1 MSLSGAS
8 IAFCRQEVRTS
19 SRHTWKE
26 CADAHRRPPTDDFKL
41 QDELFQARIPSKFSR
56 AAASEARGKHIAG
69 KQRPELLDTKL
80 LNPSSTLFILNAA
93 ARWCKSHR
101 SDNTFRRLR
110 TKEYHSRWFAKN
122 IHIMGTNLCNSH
134 GQRQRRTTAAILL
147 SLLRNNS
154 LAFQNPVTSLPSTSL
169 RRPSYSSK
177 AHILFSTQLDR
188 EVETTRKFNNSD
200 NNNNNNNLNEEP
212 TILDLSS
219 YETALLS
226 AWDAD
231 ASLQK
236 GFDWE
241 IEKLRRHFA
250 GLRQRESDGAW
261 VHTSS
266 IFDFLVTHTPSSIVS
281 VDANGKRY
289 EAPPRPVNMLDVGV
303 LVTKNVLNGLGFGS
317 TLGMAAVPDAVIQ
330 KYEGS
335 FFSFI
340 KGVLGGDLQ
349 TLAGGPLFLLLA
361 KYYKD
366 YGPIFNLSFGPKSF
380 LVISDPVMARHILR
394 DSSPEHY
401 CKGMLAEIL
410 EPIMGDGL
418 IPADP
423 KIWKAST

>member
-1 MSLSGAS
+1 
-8 IAFCRQEVRTS
+8 
-19 SRHTWKE
+19 
-26 CADAHRRPPTDDFKL
+26 
-41 QDELFQARIPSKFSR
+41 
-56 AAASEARGKHIAG
+56 
-69 KQRPELLDTKL
+69 
-80 LNPSSTLFILNAA
+80 
-93 ARWCKSHR
+93 
-101 SDNTFRRLR
+101 
-110 TKEYHSRWFAKN
+110 
-122 IHIMGTNLCNSH
+122 MGTSQCNSH
-134 GQRQRRTTAAILL
+134 AQRHRRTIATLS
-147 SLLRNNS
+147 SLLLFGS
-154 LAFQNPVTSLPSTSL
+154 TVLAFQIPAPKTSSSSNASL
-169 RRPSYSSK
+169 RHLPY
-177 AHILFSTQLDR
+177 APTTATHVLFSTQLDR
-188 EVETTRKFNNSD
+188 DIETTKKSSSSSPTVS
-200 NNNNNNNLNEEP
+200 NLNHNNDQSGTEP

-231 ASLQK
+231 TSLQK

-250 GLRQRESDGAW
+250 GLRQRDSDGAW
-261 VHTSS
+261 VRTES
-266 IFDFLVTHTPSSIVS
+266 IFDFLVTHTPSAIVS
-281 VDANGKRY
+281 VDADGKRY

-303 LVTKNVLNGLGFGS
+303 LVTKNLLNGLGFGP

-423 KIWKAST
+423 KIWKASKIWMILFADRFVMRPFALWLNVTFDMLCSLGFVLRSIHPSSYHSLIIASFAHY